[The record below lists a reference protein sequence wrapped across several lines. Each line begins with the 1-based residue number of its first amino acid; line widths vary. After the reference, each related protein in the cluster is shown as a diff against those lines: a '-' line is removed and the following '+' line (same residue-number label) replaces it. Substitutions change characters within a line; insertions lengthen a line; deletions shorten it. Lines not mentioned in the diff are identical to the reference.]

1 MPQGLIRKNSSK
13 TLQKQSSREDKA
25 VKSLKTKN
33 DKKIQRK
40 VSNNLHKRYSQIND
54 ESKNESPEEPVQMNM
69 DEEMPPRSLYT
80 DNPAVSRVGVRYNY
94 LTRDVAVEDLFS
106 TMVIHFEEEST
117 LVTKE
122 SDEYKLQEE
131 IEDQKNKQLREIM
144 KGHEISN
151 VRSFTNLTDGA
162 NSLKL
167 ARKIIRNKFNYE
179 EAGVQCPTRVIRER
193 GVSTTKASLHT
204 FNCEV
209 NQADIYEAYMEH
221 SRLHK
226 KDRLQELGMA
236 TDKSIAEANDDKGT
250 LVYSKKFNRCLKI
263 MERMIVQNNEEQK
276 YKDFRYMFSESDN
289 RPIEKSLFPL
299 WRFVYAPNKK
309 HNVTAIVCS
318 PRYPDMFAV
327 AYGSYEFGKRVANN
341 VITLFTFKNTNYP
354 EMVIPVDDAVMS
366 LDFHPTSPALL
377 CVGLYNGN
385 VMVFDVRTRNKQAI
399 YKSSVRSK
407 KHTDPVW
414 QVKWSP
420 DAQKYNFFS
429 ISSDGRVLNWILMKD
444 QLECE
449 EIFKLRY
456 VDKKNKGK
464 EDETSLTAL
473 SCGLCFDFS
482 PFDQFSFIVGTE
494 EGNIHR
500 CSTAYSGD
508 YQMTYDGHKLAVYRV
523 KYHPFDSE
531 TFVSA
536 SADWSVKVWN
546 TNTQQALMTFEL
558 GQAVVDVV
566 WSPFSASV
574 FIALSLDKT
583 HVFDFKENR
592 HMPIF
597 ENKPVRSKCTNL
609 AINWKDPIVFVGDSH
624 GGVSTFKISKDIANA
639 DLDMKNDAIR
649 QKQVQEFKEYLKLGS
664 MVD

>member
-1 MPQGLIRKNSSK
+1 MPQGFTRKSSSR
-13 TLQKQSSREDKA
+13 TLQKQTSREEKA
-25 VKSLKTKN
+25 VKGFKSKN

-40 VSNNLHKRYSQIND
+40 ISNNLYQRYSQIND
-54 ESKNESPEEPVQMNM
+54 ESMQEISEEPMIDM

-80 DNPAVSRVGVRYNY
+80 DNPAVSRIGVRYNY
-94 LTRDVAVEDLFS
+94 LTRDVNFEELFS
-106 TMVIHFEEEST
+106 TMVVHFEAEST
-117 LVTKE
+117 MVPIE

-131 IEDQKNKQLREIM
+131 IVDERNKQLKEVL

-151 VRSFTNLTDGA
+151 GRSVGKLLEDPDT
-162 NSLKL
+162 LKL

-193 GVSTTKASLHT
+193 GVSTTKASLRT

-221 SRLHK
+221 SRQNK
-226 KDRLQELGMA
+226 KDRLQEIGLPTTKAGN
-236 TDKSIAEANDDKGT
+236 EASDDRGA
-250 LVYSKKFNRCLKI
+250 LVYSKKFNRCLRT

-276 YKDFRYMFSESDN
+276 YKDYRYMFTENDT
-289 RPIEKSLFPL
+289 RPIDKSLFPL

-309 HNVTAIVCS
+309 HNVTSVVCS

-327 AYGSYEFGKRVANN
+327 SYGSYEFGKRVANN

-354 EMVIPVDDAVMS
+354 EVVIPVEDAVMS

-385 VMVFDVRTRNKQAI
+385 VMVFDVRTKNKQPI
-399 YKSSVRSK
+399 YKSSIRSK

-420 DAQKYNFFS
+420 DSQKYNFYS
-429 ISSDGRVLNWILMKD
+429 ISSDGRVLKWILMKD

-449 EIFKLRY
+449 EVFKLKY
-456 VDKKNKGK
+456 VDKKSKNK

-508 YQMTYDGHKLAVYRV
+508 YQMTYEGHKLAVYRI
-523 KYHPFDSE
+523 KYHPYDSE
-531 TFVSA
+531 TFISA

-546 TNTQQALMTFEL
+546 INIQQALMTFEL

-574 FIALSLDKT
+574 FVALSLDKT
-583 HVFDFKENR
+583 YVFDFKENR

-624 GGVSTFKISKDIANA
+624 GGVSTFKISKDIADPNV
-639 DLDMKNDAIR
+639 DMKNDHVLK
-649 QKQVQEFKEYLKLGS
+649 KQVQEFKEYLKLGS